1 MVYYHFAEKTGVNFH
16 VADLIEVSFKAV
28 HDTRSCFFYFQQAL
42 ANIPTFAGVKFT
54 GWDMGTA
61 IEAKRRF
68 GDKVRDPPPI

>member
-1 MVYYHFAEKTGVNFH
+1 MRRNTYVCINVNQ
-16 VADLIEVSFKAV
+16 L
-28 HDTRSCFFYFQQAL
+28 QQAL

-68 GDKVRDPPPI
+68 GDKVLIGYGKDEQAVAAYFLGVRFK